1 MISLT
6 QTDMAIPSEPY
17 SAMQSAM
24 AGASSGR
31 HSRQSSFSGIV
42 NRFNKRNVKNIVL
55 HITFTMSR
63 LG

>member
-17 SAMQSAM
+17 SAMQAAM

-31 HSRQSSFSGIV
+31 HSRGQSSLSLK
-42 NRFNKRNVKNIVL
+42 NKFNWINKCKEPVL
-55 HITFTMSR
+55 NYQIYHQ
-63 LG
+63 